1 MYYLS
6 NYTEAKSVSEASRLL
21 KTIDDSVLIAGGTDV
36 LIKLRNLDKK
46 YSNKHLIGINTLNE
60 LKNITI
66 DDEFIH
72 IGSLCT
78 FDDIENNEIIKN
90 NLTNLKMAAAL
101 VGGPQIRNMATI
113 GGNICNG
120 ATSADSASSLFAL
133 DAILVIFNEDKQKE
147 IAISDF
153 YLSAGVVK
161 LEKGDILTSIKIP
174 KKSYEGYASKYIKF
188 AQRNA
193 MDIATIG
200 VSVMLKSS
208 DEKII
213 DLKLAYGVAAPTPI
227 RAKESEKLAKGLE
240 LTKEKIEKI
249 ANNVLNETKARDS
262 WRASKDFRNNLLT
275 TLTKRAIYELIGRD
289 YEN

>member
-6 NYTEAKSVSEASRLL
+6 NYTEAKSVNEASRLL
-21 KTIDDSVLIAGGTDV
+21 KTIDDSVLIAGGTDI
-36 LIKLRNLDKK
+36 LIKLRSLDKK
-46 YSNKHLIGINTLNE
+46 YANKHLIGINTLKE
-60 LKNITI
+60 LKTITI

-72 IGSLCT
+72 IGALCT

-90 NLTNLKMAAAL
+90 NLTNLKQAAAL

-120 ATSADSASSLFAL
+120 ATSADSASSLFTL
-133 DAILVIFNEDKQKE
+133 DAILVIYNEDTRKE
-147 IAISDF
+147 IAINDF
-153 YLSAGVVK
+153 YISSGVVK

-174 KKSYEGYASKYIKF
+174 KKSFNGYVSKYIKF

-200 VSVMLKSS
+200 VSVMLKTNN
-208 DEKII
+208 DEII

-227 RAKESEKLAKGLE
+227 RAKESEKLAKGVK
-240 LTKEKIEKI
+240 LTKDNIEKI
-249 ANNVLNETKARDS
+249 ANNILNETKARDS

-275 TLTKRAIYELIGRD
+275 TLTKRAIYELIGKN